1 MEAVLFVHR
10 VGNFDMPGLR
20 AFAGQV
26 AGPGGEEHKIFGAG
40 RRRSGSGLGGVC
52 PEAAR
57 PRKMNA
63 MGKQAE
69 RGRANGRVK
78 LLHGEDFTI
87 LRMESHPESRA
98 VRAKLQH

>member
-1 MEAVLFVHR
+1 
-10 VGNFDMPGLR
+10 MPGLR

-40 RRRSGSGLGGVC
+40 RSGAAVGLGGVC

-63 MGKQAE
+63 MGSKAE
-69 RGRANGRVK
+69 RVERMAASSFCMAR
-78 LLHGEDFTI
+78 I
-87 LRMESHPESRA
+87 LPSCEWKVTRNREQFEQ
-98 VRAKLQH
+98 VQH